1 MAISRLVHL
10 VDDDDAVRESAAF
23 LLRTADHEVLCHASG
38 DAFVAWLDSPLSQ
51 LRPCCVL
58 LDISMPGR
66 SGLDVQLEL
75 KARNLQ
81 WPVIILT
88 GHADIGVAIQT
99 MKNGA
104 FDFFEKPVESE
115 VLLSSL
121 DEAFAKLAR
130 SRGQNERVAQAH
142 ALVSRLTQ
150 RERQVMGGLLAALPN
165 KTIAHELDLS
175 VRTVEIY
182 RAKVMTKL
190 QARGLSAAVR
200 MAIDAGL
207 EPLSE
212 RGQSLR

>member
-1 MAISRLVHL
+1 MASNRLVHL
-10 VDDDDAVRESAAF
+10 VDDDEAVRDSFAF
-23 LLRTADHEVLCHASG
+23 LLKTHGYEVRLHASG
-38 DAFVAWLDSPLSQ
+38 QSFLAYLDSPLGAR
-51 LRPCCVL
+51 RPACVL
-58 LDISMPGR
+58 LDIGMPGL
-66 SGLDVQLEL
+66 SGLDVQIELNDRRLE
-75 KARNLQ
+75 

-88 GHADIGVAIQT
+88 GQADIAIAIQA

-104 FDFFEKPVESE
+104 ADFFEKPVDSD
-115 VLLSSL
+115 VLLAAL
-121 DEAFAKLAR
+121 DEGFAKLHRA
-130 SRGQNERVAQAH
+130 RGQTERVAQAH

-165 KTIAHELDLS
+165 KVIAHELDLS

-207 EPLSE
+207 EPLAE
-212 RGQSLR
+212 RRGF